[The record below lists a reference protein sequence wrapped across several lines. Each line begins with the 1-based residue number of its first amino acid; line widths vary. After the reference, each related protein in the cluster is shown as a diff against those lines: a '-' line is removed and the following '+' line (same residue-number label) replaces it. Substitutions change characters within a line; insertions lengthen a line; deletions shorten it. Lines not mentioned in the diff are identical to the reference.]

1 MHDLRTRSIYILL
14 LLFTLIPFK
23 SKAQQN
29 SSENR
34 FTQWFLHDPVS
45 FTQDFDR
52 NSFAQIGLYSLAIA
66 GISSIDESSS
76 KYFKRHFSESNFI
89 NFSNDFG
96 EINYA
101 APVSALIFGSSL
113 LTDNTKFQDA
123 AFTSFQ
129 SIFYTAVT
137 VNISKFIFAR
147 SRPYDDNGAF
157 DFDFLEFEG
166 TSFPSGHSSTAFAL
180 LTPWV
185 MYYPN
190 LLTYSLI
197 LIPTG
202 TSIAR
207 IAKGEHWATDVVA
220 GALIGSYWGMYLSK
234 SHKDKTPDNVIV
246 TPFVTVNS
254 GGVTVSINL

>member
-14 LLFTLIPFK
+14 LLITLIPFK
-23 SKAQQN
+23 TKAQQN
-29 SSENR
+29 TSTSR
-34 FTQWFLHDPVS
+34 FTQWLLHDPVS
-45 FTQDFDR
+45 FTQDFDKH
-52 NSFAQIGLYSLAIA
+52 NIAQIGLYSLTIA

-76 KYFKRHFSESNFI
+76 NYFTRHFSESNFT
-89 NFSNDFG
+89 NFSNEFG
-96 EINYA
+96 EVNYA

-129 SIFYTAVT
+129 TVIYTAVT

-147 SRPYDDNGAF
+147 SRPNEDKGAF
-157 DFDFLEFEG
+157 DFDFFEFEG

-180 LTPWV
+180 FTPWV

-190 LLTYSLI
+190 LLTYSLM

-207 IAKGEHWATDVVA
+207 ISKGKHWATDVVA
-220 GALIGSYWGMYLSK
+220 GALIGTYWGMYLSK
-234 SHKDKTPDNVIV
+234 RHKDKIHDKVFV
-246 TPFVTVNS
+246 TPFVTRNF